1 MLFGVQIDKG
11 MYISRK
17 LLFAGMLLKVS
28 GLWARGDTVKSG
40 VVTDS
45 TRVSCK
51 WKRIFHFLVLQ
62 IVFRSASSQFFLFIQ
77 VSSEIWEFDPNGKHL
92 FFVTD
97 NLRKGTLPLSCN
109 YDNM

>member
-1 MLFGVQIDKG
+1 

-51 WKRIFHFLVLQ
+51 GKGIFNFLILQ

-77 VSSEIWEFDPNGKHL
+77 VSSEIWEFDPNGEHL
-92 FFVTD
+92 FFFVTD
-97 NLRKGTLPLSCN
+97 NFKKGTLPLFCN
-109 YDNM
+109 HDNM